1 MDRTIKAS
9 DLTGEL
15 VLDETQL
22 AVLTVLKHPALV
34 NGPVKLETAL
44 SELKSVDK
52 NALDVAIFDLTM
64 GGETKRVV
72 MQLAAFNALAR
83 NGDMD
88 HVVANAA
95 SVKQPAMKVTAT
107 DRIDYTTPDRY
118 GQLHRGKITDEE
130 ARLVRENPDQA
141 SANRKAQGHPPIDW
155 DDPKEQ
161 ARYGLKTE
169 SAFS

>member
-1 MDRTIKAS
+1 MDRIFKAS

-15 VLDETQL
+15 VLDEAQL

-64 GGETKRVV
+64 GGETRRVV

-88 HVVANAA
+88 HVLTNAA
-95 SVKQPAMKVTAT
+95 SVKQPAKKAAGT
-107 DRIDYTTPDRY
+107 DQIDYTAPDRY

-141 SANRKAQGHPPIDW
+141 SANRQVQGHAAIQW

-161 ARYGLKTE
+161 ARYGIMTAPA
-169 SAFS
+169 SS